1 MSHATA
7 GVSERGP
14 ASTRE
19 YTSHRQKRHLLR
31 SSGWGCFRSGNSVLS
46 TAWPCGRTPTMD
58 DEYREK
64 VHQLSME
71 KALAVAA
78 YGESVAAYRYRTLAE
93 KTTSDVHREIF
104 VAMADEEQS
113 HHIQVQE
120 CARRHL
126 GSTDFVLTPSDK
138 DLIIVGSR
146 LLDVTDRD
154 SFERALVV
162 IRESEK
168 LTGRFYA
175 TLHELTTLE
184 EIRPL
189 LKAMADECQVH
200 AKRLEN
206 IPPLD

>member
-1 MSHATA
+1 M
-7 GVSERGP
+7 
-14 ASTRE
+14 
-19 YTSHRQKRHLLR
+19 
-31 SSGWGCFRSGNSVLS
+31 
-46 TAWPCGRTPTMD
+46 

-64 VHQLSME
+64 VRQLSME

-93 KTTSDVHREIF
+93 KTASEVHKALFAE
-104 VAMADEEQS
+104 MADEEQA

-126 GSTDFVLTPSDK
+126 TSTDFVLSKADK

-146 LLDVTDRD
+146 MLDLSDRV
-154 SFERALVV
+154 SFEQALKV
-162 IRESEK
+162 ITESEW

-175 TLHELTTLE
+175 TLHEITTQDE
-184 EIRPL
+184 VKPL